1 MRNDSR
7 NQQHLESEESKNEF
21 KLNKYEITNIIQ
33 YLSFSVI
40 NQAKKLKSIR
50 QKKVFWM
57 LEKTENEKDLFN
69 FMIKSKSL
77 DKKLFTKKEQLFKKY

>member
-1 MRNDSR
+1 
-7 NQQHLESEESKNEF
+7 
-21 KLNKYEITNIIQ
+21 
-33 YLSFSVI
+33 
-40 NQAKKLKSIR
+40 
-50 QKKVFWM
+50 M